1 MKATQLCVRVCVR
14 VFGDGMCGFDAGSH
28 SSHTDKI
35 GSGSS
40 SSSRDRD
47 MDTFGPYHQDHH
59 SLKGTM
65 ET

>member
-1 MKATQLCVRVCVR
+1 
-14 VFGDGMCGFDAGSH
+14 MCSFDAGSH

-35 GSGSS
+35 GSGS

-59 SLKGTM
+59 SLKGP
-65 ET
+65 